1 MEKPATDPSQTTAM
15 LNNSTYP
22 LPGISFSLCLVDGI
36 ARNQSSAYKAT
47 ALSTSVVIAVLS
59 PVAVGGNALV
69 LAAIWRTASLRT
81 PSYVLLCGLAFTD
94 LCTGL
99 ITQPLY
105 VASLLIC
112 LEEGNES
119 NQISLLVD
127 ATAVCGTFFTTLTL
141 ILIAVISIERWLHM
155 TRRSL
160 LTMRRSCI
168 IVAVASVVL
177 IPVTVGRISWPS
189 LAFSVI
195 FFTCLLVSLTCTS
208 ISYFKVFQII
218 RRHQQQV
225 QANESSQ
232 NFGQPSID
240 LAKYKKS
247 VFTILY
253 ILGIF
258 YVIFLPFLVITGLF
272 IVNSNTGFEVVF
284 MMSALVLFISSS
296 LNPVIYIWRMN
307 DIRNGVKE
315 LLRKCICM
323 E

>member
-1 MEKPATDPSQTTAM
+1 MEIPATPAQTTAM
-15 LNNSTYP
+15 FNNSTYP
-22 LPGISFSLCLVDGI
+22 LPGISFSHCLVDGI
-36 ARNQSSAYKAT
+36 ARNRSSAYKAA

-59 PVAVGGNALV
+59 PVAVAGNALV

-81 PSYVLLCGLAFTD
+81 RSYILLCGLAFTD

-99 ITQPLY
+99 INQPLY
-105 VASLLIC
+105 VASLLIGI
-112 LEEGNES
+112 EN
-119 NQISLLVD
+119 NPKSLLVD
-127 ATAVCGTFFTTLTL
+127 VTAVCGTFFTTLTL

-160 LTMRRSCI
+160 LTVRTSCFT
-168 IVAVASVVL
+168 VALASVVL
-177 IPVTVGRISWPS
+177 IPVTVGRISWPY
-189 LAFSVI
+189 LASSVT
-195 FFTCLLVSLTCTS
+195 FFTFLLVSLTCTS
-208 ISYFKVFQII
+208 VSYFKVFQII

-225 QANESSQ
+225 QANESPQ
-232 NFGQPSID
+232 NFGQPAID

-284 MMSALVLFISSS
+284 MMSMLVLFISSS

-307 DIRNGVKE
+307 DIRNKVKD